1 MMMNMETGLFGNA
14 SKANQTTEGKRCA
27 SSLKA
32 FPIYINS
39 MKKMDFECTFLF
51 FFFNLKIW

>member
-1 MMMNMETGLFGNA
+1 MMMNMETGQFGNA
-14 SKANQTTEGKRCA
+14 SKTNQTTEGKRCA

-32 FPIYINS
+32 FPIHINS